1 MSRFSLSLSR
11 AGVSL
16 GRRAFGVALL
26 GLVAAGLG
34 CGASL
39 DPAAKADIDQR
50 VAGLRAGSE
59 HVGSPGAPV
68 ARPLVPGQWSTYKL
82 VDDKGQPGFFTYKV
96 VGQDADATWIESVAE
111 TYHGKTVTKI
121 LVALGDRRTP
131 EALDIRAIKL
141 KDARGHVTSLDGP
154 TLDLVKGL
162 YRSAVNG
169 LVVAWQGLPQEDASV
184 LGGTFASCFKA
195 QSSASFGPMHKES
208 VTWSHPAVPVTGLV
222 KSQSVSGSE
231 SMELVAYG
239 ETGAVS
245 EL

>member
-1 MSRFSLSLSR
+1 MSPLSLR
-11 AGVSL
+11 LTQFPVRF
-16 GRRAFGVALL
+16 GRRAFGAALL
-26 GLVAAGLG
+26 GVVAAGLA

-59 HVGSPGAPV
+59 RVASPSAPV

-96 VGQDADATWIESVAE
+96 VGQEGDATWIEMVTE
-111 TYHGKTVTKI
+111 TYHGKTVTKM
-121 LVALGDRRTP
+121 LAALGDRRDP
-131 EALDIRAIKL
+131 ASLDLRAIKM

-184 LGGTFASCFKA
+184 LGGTFAACFKA

-222 KSQSVSGSE
+222 KSQSLAGSE

-239 ETGAVS
+239 ESGAVS